1 MGVPTL
7 EVGYTTP
14 PPEGR
19 PRSSGE
25 HAVAMKKKKTIMETG
40 SDYSPAEH

>member
-14 PPEGR
+14 PPESR

-25 HAVAMKKKKTIMETG
+25 YVVALEKKEKKGKEK
-40 SDYSPAEH
+40 